1 VSDSTR
7 AVFALLMGAFLISFT
22 SVFVKWAEVGPTTS
36 AFYRVF
42 LGGAVLLGYGLLR
55 GHKPWAGKPA
65 LLLALGGGV
74 IFSIDLFLWHR
85 SILYIG
91 PGLATILGNFQVFFL
106 ALIGVLY
113 YKEPSNWKL
122 WTSIPVAVSGLF
134 LIVSDQWFAAG
145 EGYRIGIALGLG
157 TALAYTL
164 YILFIRN
171 AQRLE
176 TKLSSEMNLAYVSLI
191 SAALLGSM
199 VLLDPGESFSIPN
212 LQTWGALLG
221 LALVGQVLGWVI
233 ISNAL
238 PELDASISGLILLL
252 QPALA
257 FIWDILFFDRP
268 SGWLDLS
275 GALIALVAIYLG
287 ATARKKK

>member
-1 VSDSTR
+1 MTAQTRSIVS
-7 AVFALLMGAFLISFT
+7 LLIGAFLISFT
-22 SVFVKWAEVGPTTS
+22 SVFVKLAEVGPTTS

-42 LGGAVLLGYGLLR
+42 LGGAILLVYGIIR
-55 GHKPWAGKPA
+55 KHRIWAGKAA
-65 LLLALGGGV
+65 LMLSLGGGV

-106 ALIGVLY
+106 ALVGVLY
-113 YKEPSNWKL
+113 YKEYAGWKL
-122 WTSIPVAVSGLF
+122 WTSIPVAVAGLF

-145 EGYRIGIALGLG
+145 PGYRIGIWLGLG
-157 TALAYTL
+157 TALAYTM

-171 AQRLE
+171 AQRLDV
-176 TKLSSEMNLAYVSLI
+176 KLSSEMNLAYVSLI
-191 SAALLGSM
+191 SAACLGLLVG
-199 VLLDPGESFSIPN
+199 LDPSESFSVPN
-212 LQTWGALLG
+212 LETWGSLIG

-238 PELDASISGLILLL
+238 PNLETSVSGLILLL

-257 FIWDILFFDRP
+257 FIWDILLFDRP
-268 SGWLDLS
+268 SGWMDLT
-275 GALIALVAIYLG
+275 GALIALAAIYLG
-287 ATARKKK
+287 ATARKK